1 MRMYFKQ
8 KYNLFVEREN
18 VCSKDLARSQFKVN
32 ILSFNL
38 DLLKTKKVLISIKII
53 VY

>member
-1 MRMYFKQ
+1 MYFKQ

-18 VCSKDLARSQFKVN
+18 VYSKDLVRFQFKFN

-38 DLLKTKKVLISIKII
+38 DLANDKNVVNI
-53 VY
+53 Y